1 MALAETIEAPESR
14 LSNKP
19 KCVECGADTQVT
31 ETRPGDG
38 AAIMQR
44 RTRKCKCCG
53 ALFNTIE
60 IYAPD
65 QSIPRKDRR
74 PSARA

>member
-1 MALAETIEAPESR
+1 MGWADTYGDQAMT
-14 LSNKP
+14 NKP
-19 KCVECGADTQVT
+19 KCVECGSDTQVT

-74 PSARA
+74 PHARA

>member
-1 MALAETIEAPESR
+1 MALAEAIEAPESR

-19 KCVECGADTQVT
+19 KCVECGADIQVT

-65 QSIPRKDRR
+65 QSIPRALRKPR
-74 PSARA
+74 S

>member
-1 MALAETIEAPESR
+1 M
-14 LSNKP
+14 SNKP

-53 ALFNTIE
+53 ALFNTI
-60 IYAPD
+60 
-65 QSIPRKDRR
+65 
-74 PSARA
+74 